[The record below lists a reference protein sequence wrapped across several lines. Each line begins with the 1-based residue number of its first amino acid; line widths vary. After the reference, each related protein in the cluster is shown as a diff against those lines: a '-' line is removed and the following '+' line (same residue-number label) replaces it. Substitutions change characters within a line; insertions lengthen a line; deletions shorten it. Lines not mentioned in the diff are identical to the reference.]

1 MLHNPDDDYIII
13 TFHDAIFSLD
23 KKNHSIDNNWSEKKF
38 YNKNEQKSK
47 MQIPFFSIWKAS
59 KPPDRND

>member
-23 KKNHSIDNNWSEKKF
+23 KENHSIDNNWSENKF
-38 YNKNEQKSK
+38 YNKNEQKK
-47 MQIPFFSIWKAS
+47 QNANPIF
-59 KPPDRND
+59 